1 MSGLPDTKLSSQL
14 VRILPCHKNSFVK
27 PTIYYRF
34 TKSRWSSFSVNIP
47 DRCCIA
53 CEREFTAISSQSFC
67 APIRY
72 FCVTIFARQSTM
84 QKLHI
89 HICTQVRCHYPH
101 QVFASFAIK
110 GSAEYDSCHAQAK
123 MWHWFDKTMRQAW
136 RKARWTCMFVIHFVS
151 HEPSQDSERCR
162 FPWEPRCLLFRLA
175 KIKWLKTD
183 NKSLILMRWVVNSSC
198 LIHQS

>member
-1 MSGLPDTKLSSQL
+1 
-14 VRILPCHKNSFVK
+14 
-27 PTIYYRF
+27 
-34 TKSRWSSFSVNIP
+34 
-47 DRCCIA
+47 
-53 CEREFTAISSQSFC
+53 
-67 APIRY
+67 
-72 FCVTIFARQSTM
+72 M

-101 QVFASFAIK
+101 QVFASSAIK

-175 KIKWLKTD
+175 KIKWLRLTTNCQFWLCELSIYCAWCTNLKIMKWD
-183 NKSLILMRWVVNSSC
+183 PLICTFYWPCPQSKQGVGWWKIGWGIYCRSAPPKKFGPVAPSQWRHRVTGVFVQQSSTRDRHC
-198 LIHQS
+198 PLPY